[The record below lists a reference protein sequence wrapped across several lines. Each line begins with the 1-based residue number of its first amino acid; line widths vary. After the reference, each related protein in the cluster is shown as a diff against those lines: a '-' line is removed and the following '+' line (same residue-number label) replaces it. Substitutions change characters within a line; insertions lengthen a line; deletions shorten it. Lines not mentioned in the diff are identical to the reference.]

1 MIVALVVVAFF
12 CCLLLLLLF
21 EGRAVHVIFDIFD
34 TEYGLDAAGGTLG
47 TLLCIISHM
56 STSFTGGVRSTFLH
70 HRHHYFLLVYFDFSA
85 IV

>member
-1 MIVALVVVAFF
+1 M
-12 CCLLLLLLF
+12 
-21 EGRAVHVIFDIFD
+21 HVIFDIFD
-34 TEYGLDAAGGTLG
+34 TEYGRGRGTLG

-70 HRHHYFLLVYFDFSA
+70 HRHHYFMLVYYDFSA

>member
-1 MIVALVVVAFF
+1 M
-12 CCLLLLLLF
+12 
-21 EGRAVHVIFDIFD
+21 IFDIFD

-70 HRHHYFLLVYFDFSA
+70 HRHHYFMLVYYEFSA